1 MIFDI
6 ALMGTPSFLE
16 GSSVSIFPFAPPQSG
31 EMNEPPSDKDPMMRI
46 GLITRY
52 GL

>member
-16 GSSVSIFPFAPPQSG
+16 GSSVSVFPFAPPQSG
-31 EMNEPPSDKDPMMRI
+31 EMNEQPSDKDPMMRI
-46 GLITRY
+46 GLITGC